1 MIIKICG
8 MRDADN
14 IREVAALGIDW
25 MGFDFRPDSPRYVQQ
40 ISSRAGIIPDY
51 SSLKDNQVAE
61 SVKRVGVFADDMPQN
76 IVTRVYN
83 YQLDIVQLQG
93 DERAVM
99 IDNLRHTLEP
109 DIRSGVKVM
118 KVIRVHDAAD
128 LQQCQEFESV
138 VDYFL
143 FDLSATDSDG
153 STTQTNWNL
162 LENYKGKVPFLLGG
176 ALGAADVARILAF
189 RHPQFV
195 GVNLNSCFE
204 SAPAVK
210 DVALLQTTI
219 NQLRKTSD
227 TSKPTKSTK
236 SQPKKNKPT
245 DNTKSQPTD
254 SAKSQPTKSQPTDI
268 DTSQLP
274 WIAIRLSYLKQQQID
289 QFFKDNGLETFIPM
303 QYDLVAS
310 KTGKPNRVLRP
321 VVRNLLFVKKSLDDA
336 QLYKLMEECP
346 YSMFAIRKNRESRD
360 LYEIPSRQMFE
371 FRQMCNP
378 EIELREYLSEE
389 EAKLKPG
396 APVLVKFGPLKGM
409 TGRLVR
415 KSKKYYLLKEVPG
428 MGVMLKISRWCCVP
442 LEE

>member
-25 MGFDFRPDSPRYVQQ
+25 MGFDFRPESPRYVQQ

-51 SSLKDNQVAE
+51 SSLKDQQVVA

-83 YQLDIVQLQG
+83 YQLDVVQLQG
-93 DERAVM
+93 DESPVM
-99 IDNLRHTLEP
+99 IENLKHTLDP
-109 DIRSGVKVM
+109 DIRPGVKVM
-118 KVIRVHDAAD
+118 KAIHVNSAEDFQV
-128 LQQCQEFESV
+128 CQEFESV

-143 FDLSATDSDG
+143 FDLSATETDG
-153 STTQTNWNL
+153 SSKHADWNL
-162 LENYKGKVPFLLGG
+162 LKDYKGQVPFLLGG
-176 ALGAADVARILAF
+176 ALGADDVADILSF
-189 RHPQFV
+189 RHPRLV
-195 GVNLNSCFE
+195 GVNLNTNFE
-204 SAPAVK
+204 SEPAVK

-219 NQLRKTSD
+219 NQLRK
-227 TSKPTKSTK
+227 KSTK
-236 SQPKKNKPT
+236 SQPTKPQPTKPQPT
-245 DNTKSQPTD
+245 DNTESR
-254 SAKSQPTKSQPTDI
+254 SSDI

-442 LEE
+442 LEKS

>member
-40 ISSRAGIIPDY
+40 IGSRAGIIPDY
-51 SSLKDNQVAE
+51 SSLKDNQVAA

-128 LQQCQEFESV
+128 LQQCQEFEPV

-153 STTQTNWNL
+153 STKQTNWNL
-162 LENYKGKVPFLLGG
+162 LENYKGQVPFLLGG
-176 ALGAADVARILAF
+176 ALGVADVVRILAF

-219 NQLRKTSD
+219 NQLRK
-227 TSKPTKSTK
+227 KSTM
-236 SQPKKNKPT
+236 SQPTNPQPTTPQPT
-245 DNTKSQPTD
+245 DNTESR
-254 SAKSQPTKSQPTDI
+254 SSDI

-389 EAKLKPG
+389 EARLKPG

-428 MGVMLKISRWCCVP
+428 MGVMLKISRWCCAP